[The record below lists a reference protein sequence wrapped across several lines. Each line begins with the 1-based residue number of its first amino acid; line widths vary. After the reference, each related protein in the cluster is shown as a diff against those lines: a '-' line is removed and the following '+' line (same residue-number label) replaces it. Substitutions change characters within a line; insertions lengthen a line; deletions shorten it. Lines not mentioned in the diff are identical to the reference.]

1 MPEKALAAD
10 AQMLNS
16 KVRVVLV
23 GSRGIPAKYGGNEVF
38 VEELSKGLVK
48 NGIKVY
54 VTCES
59 GKFYEDT
66 YEGIRRIHIPSIE
79 GKVITIPIIN
89 DMMATIYLLIKYRNK
104 FDVIYYVA
112 PDGSLPAII
121 AKLFGKKVLINPDG
135 IEWKRPL
142 IRLKYLPFYLK
153 ILSLPLTLLLWI
165 LEMLSVKVPDI
176 TIADSY
182 EIKKYLENKYKAKK
196 VVFIPYGVRI
206 LLNNNPSE
214 DRECNI
220 LKNLGLS
227 SQGYYLTVARIVP
240 ENNIHIEIEG
250 FKKSNS
256 NKMLVIVGNFSTKDS
271 YTRLLLK
278 MKGNSN
284 QIRFMN
290 PIYDKEILGVLRKN
304 CFAYIHAYSVGGTNP
319 SLLEAMSMEN
329 IILAHDNEFN
339 REVCGDAGIY
349 FKDENDLANKIKL
362 IESNPETYNELK
374 ENAYRRVKENYSWNE
389 VVKRYEML
397 FNTI

>member
-1 MPEKALAAD
+1 MAEEALATD

-16 KVRVVLV
+16 KVRIVLV

-38 VEELSKGLVK
+38 VEELSKELVK

-66 YEGIRRIHIPSIE
+66 YKGIRRIYIPSIE

-89 DMMATIYLLIKYRNK
+89 DMTATIYLLIKYRNK

-142 IRLKYLPFYLK
+142 IRLKYWPIYLK
-153 ILSLPLTLLLWI
+153 ILSLPLATLLWV
-165 LEMLSVKVPDI
+165 LEMLSIKVADFI
-176 TIADSY
+176 IADSY
-182 EIKKYLENKYKAKK
+182 EIKRYLEKRYKAGNII
-196 VVFIPYGVRI
+196 FIPYGVRI
-206 LLNNNPSE
+206 LLDNNLPK
-214 DRECNI
+214 DRERNI

-227 SQGYYLTVARIVP
+227 SQSYYLTVARIVP
-240 ENNIHIEIEG
+240 ENNIHMEIEG

-319 SLLEAMSMEN
+319 SLLEAMSMKN
-329 IILAHDNEFN
+329 IIVAHDNEFN
-339 REVCGDAGIY
+339 REVCGETAIY
-349 FKDENDLANKIKL
+349 FKGEIDLANKIKL
-362 IESNPETYNELK
+362 IENNPEKCVELK